1 MRIRPTLTSALVVLC
16 AAALLPACRRPQPPP
31 ARVVV
36 AYPVGPAS
44 LDPDA
49 AGEEYSISILSNLYE
64 TLVDLD
70 HALAVQPGLAASW
83 FMRDDLTWVF
93 VLREGV
99 RLHDGRPL
107 GAADVARS
115 LERSRTGPDSRR
127 QGELT
132 AVASVETEGEQNVVV
147 RTKFAFAALPNRLAT
162 VPISVP
168 AAPPGAHPLGTGPYQ
183 VARWTPKGDTTL
195 QAWSGY
201 RSGEPRVREL
211 TFRAVAKA
219 EDRVALLREGE
230 AHLMVDVPVESLSE
244 LRAAGRRTL
253 SQKGLRV
260 ISLVMDSGRE
270 SNPEVS
276 TSRNPFRD
284 VRVRRSLAM
293 GLDRAALVVG
303 PLGGDA
309 DVVDQIVPPS
319 VFGFHRDLPHLPFDR
334 TEARRLLAEA
344 GYADGFTVS
353 LDFMPARYRAI
364 EGVVGSLITQA
375 AQLGIRITPRP
386 LDATDFFARTG
397 RRESALYLLGWM
409 STSGDANATYDFL
422 IHSRGGGYGTQNAG
436 GYASRETDRLIEEA
450 SRCLDPHE
458 RLSILQGVAERIR
471 ADMPLVPLYRQTDL
485 YGLFADLEFEPR
497 VDRRIRG
504 AHLRWRTG
512 G

>member
-1 MRIRPTLTSALVVLC
+1 LLARPSLTSALLAL
-16 AAALLPACRRPQPPP
+16 AAALLPACRRPPPP
-31 ARVVV
+31 DRVVV

-49 AGEEYSISILSNLYE
+49 AAEEYSISVLSNLYE

-70 HALAVQPGLAASW
+70 HALAVQPSLAATW
-83 FMRDDLTWVF
+83 YMRDDLTWVF
-93 VLREGV
+93 ALRPGV

-107 GAADVARS
+107 GASDVARS
-115 LERSRTGPDSRR
+115 LERSRTDPASRR

-132 AVASVETEGEQNVVV
+132 AVASVEAEGEQSVVV

-168 AAPPGAHPLGTGPYQ
+168 AASPRGHPLGTGPYRL
-183 VARWTPKGDTTL
+183 ASWTPKGDTAL

-201 RSGEPRVREL
+201 RAGEPPVREL

-219 EDRVALLREGE
+219 EERVALLRAGE
-230 AHLMVDVPVESLSE
+230 AHLIVDVPVDSLGE
-244 LRAAGRRTL
+244 LRGAGRRTVA
-253 SQKGLRV
+253 QKGLRV

-276 TSRNPFRD
+276 TPRNPFRD
-284 VRVRRSLAM
+284 VRVRRSLAI
-293 GLDRAALVVG
+293 GLDRAALVAG

-309 DVVDQIVPPS
+309 DVVDQIVLPS
-319 VFGFHRDLPHLPFDR
+319 VFGFHRGLPHLPFDR
-334 TEARRLLAEA
+334 AEARRLLAEA
-344 GYADGFTVS
+344 GYADGFSVS

-364 EGVVGSLITQA
+364 EGVAASLVAQA

-409 STSGDANATYDFL
+409 STSGDGGATYDFL
-422 IHSRGGGYGTQNAG
+422 FHSRGGGYGIQNAG
-436 GYASRETDRLIEEA
+436 GYANPEVDRLIEEA
-450 SRCLDPHE
+450 SRCLDPRE
-458 RLSILQGVAERIR
+458 RLEILQGVAERIR
-471 ADMPLVPLYRQTDL
+471 ADMPLIPLYRQTDL
-485 YGLFADLEFEPR
+485 YGLFAELEFEPR

-504 AHLRWRTG
+504 AHLRWR
-512 G
+512 